1 MPMLSVNSVELG
13 TQFSVRK
20 ISIGSRLYS
29 NFVVII
35 LSFSNAT
42 SYEISKLN
50 LKKMLGPQSMPM
62 NPSKFSHGHWLC
74 EFSFNNACFVATKRA
89 SLKKRVP
96 IYQNRWK
103 VNNQDKKQRD
113 KLNVITIQPKQV
125 DDNKKKAERIQ
136 ISCYQ
141 MTCQNGFHIYL

>member
-50 LKKMLGPQSMPM
+50 
-62 NPSKFSHGHWLC
+62 F
-74 EFSFNNACFVATKRA
+74 F
-89 SLKKRVP
+89 
-96 IYQNRWK
+96 
-103 VNNQDKKQRD
+103 
-113 KLNVITIQPKQV
+113 
-125 DDNKKKAERIQ
+125 
-136 ISCYQ
+136 
-141 MTCQNGFHIYL
+141 